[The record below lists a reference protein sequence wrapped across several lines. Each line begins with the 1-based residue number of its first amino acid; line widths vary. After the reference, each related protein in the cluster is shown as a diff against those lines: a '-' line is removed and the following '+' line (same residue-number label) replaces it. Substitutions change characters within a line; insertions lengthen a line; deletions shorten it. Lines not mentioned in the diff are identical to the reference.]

1 MVWRI
6 LASARGYCVRRQGI
20 DDDEAE
26 TETKMTEN
34 IQTQPQ
40 PSCCP
45 RPAAAGCQN
54 TTLAESWTV
63 VMVRIA
69 AYQENEYLVVL
80 SNLDKNIKTS
90 SNVNNRCD

>member
-6 LASARGYCVRRQGI
+6 LACARGYCVRRQGI

-40 PSCCP
+40 PSCCCY
-45 RPAAAGCQN
+45 AGCQN
-54 TTLAESWTV
+54 TTLAESWAV
-63 VMVRIA
+63 VMARIA
-69 AYQENEYLVVL
+69 ADQENEYLVVL
-80 SNLDKNIKTS
+80 SNFDNDIQKVTS
-90 SNVNNRCD
+90 KE

>member
-69 AYQENEYLVVL
+69 ADQENEYLVVL
-80 SNLDKNIKTS
+80 SNFDKDIQKITS
-90 SNVNNRCD
+90 REKDTF